1 MNGSRSCRSHSSVIN
16 PHKDAAGRDTTL
28 KEKKLSVVVE
38 INLERMHIH
47 GKRVETFPERA
58 KMGCVTLSGL
68 IRQEAFIFAYGR
80 VLKTEGHT
88 RHTQEL
94 AALPL
99 SHHAPALSHI
109 ISFTPRT
116 DIMSAPIRTLPNQHS
131 TASAGSIP
139 LGATRRR
146 SHHSLH
152 VHNLSNP

>member
-1 MNGSRSCRSHSSVIN
+1 MNRCVNGSGSCRRHSSVIN

-47 GKRVETFPERA
+47 GKRVATFPERA

-94 AALPL
+94 AALPP
-99 SHHAPALSHI
+99 SHHAPAFSH
-109 ISFTPRT
+109 SSHSHTLHTSRRHQQKPCPVTTTQHQPGASRLVPRGGAATTAFTYT
-116 DIMSAPIRTLPNQHS
+116 T
-131 TASAGSIP
+131 
-139 LGATRRR
+139 
-146 SHHSLH
+146 
-152 VHNLSNP
+152 